1 MKVVLIVVD
10 CTAFRFLFIP
20 PTKCSETAGRRDAR
34 LHAGRNTSGGT
45 GAKEEV
51 IGKEEEEEV

>member
-1 MKVVLIVVD
+1 
-10 CTAFRFLFIP
+10 LFIP
-20 PTKCSETAGRRDAR
+20 PTKCSETAGRRNAR

-51 IGKEEEEEV
+51 IGKEEEEEEGVDI